1 MDDKTSWKLAGR
13 LHPSV
18 GFCCFCLARLEQ
30 DAVDLKK
37 DQAELALAVQGLQS
51 RNAETARLQ
60 ALLDKGQ

>member
-18 GFCCFCLARLEQ
+18 GFCCFGLARLEQ